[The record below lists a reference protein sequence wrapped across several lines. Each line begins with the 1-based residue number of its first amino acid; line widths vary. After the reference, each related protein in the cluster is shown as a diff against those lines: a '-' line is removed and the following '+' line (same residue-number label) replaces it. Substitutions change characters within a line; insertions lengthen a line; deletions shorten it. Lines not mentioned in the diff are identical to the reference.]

1 MISEEELTF
10 DSSSVIGEE
19 VSSPSLQFPSKKK
32 SCRQNGH
39 LVGKLQICFLMV
51 SMSRLSGSLSLSL
64 RLTSSFQTLVPTAE
78 NQSIMHSWWKRCG
91 QVGLDDQVT
100 VCPTSKGFRQTVQ
113 PSEWALLP
121 GTTAVSDADISIL
134 RFELPRFEASRFE
147 VSRFEVSRFVVSM
160 QAVFFCPGSGT

>member
-1 MISEEELTF
+1 MLQHYNAGKLDSEEELKF
-10 DSSSVIGEE
+10 SWSSVIGEE
-19 VSSPSLQFPSKKK
+19 VSSSPSLQFPSKKK

-39 LVGKLQICFLMV
+39 LVGKLQICFL
-51 SMSRLSGSLSLSL
+51 SLSL

-78 NQSIMHSWWKRCG
+78 NQSIMHSWWKTCG

-121 GTTAVSDADISIL
+121 GTTAVSDADISI
-134 RFELPRFEASRFE
+134 SRF
-147 VSRFEVSRFVVSM
+147 
-160 QAVFFCPGSGT
+160 